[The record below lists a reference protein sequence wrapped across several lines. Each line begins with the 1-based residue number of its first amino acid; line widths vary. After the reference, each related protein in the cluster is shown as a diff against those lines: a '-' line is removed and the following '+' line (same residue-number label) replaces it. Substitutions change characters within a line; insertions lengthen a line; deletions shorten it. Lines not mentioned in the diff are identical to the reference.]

1 MTTTPETRSF
11 RFGVVA
17 GHAPTGAAWSDL
29 ARSVESAG
37 YDTLVMPDNVSF
49 GHAVFPALAAA
60 AAVTTRLRLGTYVLA
75 NDFRHPVQVAK
86 ESATLSVLSGGRFEL
101 GLGAGRPNSA
111 GENAM
116 LGLEFERPG
125 VRVDRL
131 VESIGL
137 IKRLLAGETVTVDGP
152 HYRATEASVLPYGTA
167 PQQVPILVA
176 GGGPRMLRIAGEHAD
191 TAALGVPFDAEEPV
205 VRAAVEHVRSA
216 NRPDGGSAEI
226 NINLMAVGDV
236 VPRYLAGR
244 LDPDALA
251 AKGSV
256 GVVSGSAEEM
266 ADQLR
271 ERRERLGVSY
281 ILVGDELMEAFA
293 PVVDILAG
301 S

>member
-1 MTTTPETRSF
+1 MTTTPETRPF

-17 GHAPTGAAWSDL
+17 AQAPTGAAWSDL
-29 ARSVESAG
+29 AHRVESAG

-60 AAVTTRLRLGTYVLA
+60 AAVTTRLHVGTYVLA

-101 GLGAGRPNSA
+101 GLGAGRPDSA
-111 GENAM
+111 RENAM
-116 LGLEFERPG
+116 LGLDFDPPG

-131 VESIGL
+131 VESIGI

-152 HYRATEASVLPYGTA
+152 HHRAAEATVLPYGTE

-191 TAALGVPFDAEEPV
+191 IAALGIPFSAEEPEAL
-205 VRAAVEHVRSA
+205 AAVDHVRSA
-216 NRPDGGSAEI
+216 DRPAPEL
-226 NINLMAVGDV
+226 NMNLMAVGET

-244 LDPDALA
+244 LDPAALA
-251 AKGSV
+251 ALGAV
-256 GVVSGSAEEM
+256 GVVTGSAEEM

-281 ILVGDELMEAFA
+281 VLVGDELMEAFA
-293 PVVDILAG
+293 PVVGLLAG

>member
-1 MTTTPETRSF
+1 MTSTPETRPF

-17 GHAPTGAAWSDL
+17 AQAPTGAAWSDL
-29 ARSVESAG
+29 ARRVESAG

-60 AAVTTRLRLGTYVLA
+60 AAVTTTLRVGTYVLA

-86 ESATLSVLSGGRFEL
+86 ESATLAVLSGGRFEL
-101 GLGAGRPNSA
+101 GLGAGRPDSER
-111 GENAM
+111 ENAM
-116 LGLEFERPG
+116 LGLGFDRPG

-137 IKRLLAGETVTVDGP
+137 IKRLLAGETVTVEGP
-152 HYRATEASVLPYGTA
+152 HDRAVEAAVLPYGTP
-167 PQQVPILVA
+167 PQQVPLLVA

-191 TAALGVPFDAEEPV
+191 IAALGIPFDAEEGA
-205 VRAAVEHVRSA
+205 VRAAVDHVRSA
-216 NRPDGGSAEI
+216 DRPGGIPEL
-226 NINLMAVGDV
+226 NMNLMAVGDT

-244 LDPDALA
+244 LDPAALA
-251 AKGSV
+251 AAGAV
-256 GVVSGSAEEM
+256 GVVSGSPAEM

-281 ILVGDELMEAFA
+281 VLVGDELMEAFA
-293 PVVDILAG
+293 PVVGLLAG

>member
-1 MTTTPETRSF
+1 MTSTPETRPF

-17 GHAPTGAAWSDL
+17 AQAPTGAAWSDL
-29 ARSVESAG
+29 ARRVESAG

-60 AAVTTRLRLGTYVLA
+60 AAVTTTLRVGTYVLA

-86 ESATLSVLSGGRFEL
+86 ESATLAVLSGGRFEL
-101 GLGAGRPNSA
+101 GLGAGRPDSER
-111 GENAM
+111 ENAM
-116 LGLEFERPG
+116 LGLGFDRPG

-137 IKRLLAGETVTVDGP
+137 IKRLLAGETVTVEGP
-152 HYRATEASVLPYGTA
+152 HHRAVEASVLPYGTP
-167 PQQVPILVA
+167 PQQVPLLVA

-191 TAALGVPFDAEEPV
+191 IAALGIPFDAEESA
-205 VRAAVEHVRSA
+205 VRAAVDQVRSA
-216 NRPDGGSAEI
+216 DRPGAIPEL
-226 NINLMAVGDV
+226 NMNLMAVGDT

-244 LDPDALA
+244 LDPAALA
-251 AKGSV
+251 AAGAV
-256 GVVSGSAEEM
+256 GVVSGSPAEM

-293 PVVDILAG
+293 PVVGLLAG

>member
-1 MTTTPETRSF
+1 MTTTPETRPF

-17 GHAPTGAAWSDL
+17 AQAPTGAAWSDL
-29 ARSVESAG
+29 AHRVESAG

-60 AAVTTRLRLGTYVLA
+60 AAVTTRLHVGTYVLA

-86 ESATLSVLSGGRFEL
+86 ESATLSVLAGGRFEL
-101 GLGAGRPNSA
+101 GLGAGRPDSA
-111 GENAM
+111 RENAM
-116 LGLEFERPG
+116 LGLGFDPPG

-131 VESIGL
+131 VESIGI

-152 HYRATEASVLPYGTA
+152 HHRAVEASVLPYGTE
-167 PQQVPILVA
+167 PQQVPILIA

-191 TAALGVPFDAEEPV
+191 VAALGIPFSAEEPEAL
-205 VRAAVEHVRSA
+205 AAIDHVRSA
-216 NRPDGGSAEI
+216 DRPAPEL
-226 NINLMAVGDV
+226 NMNLMAVGET

-244 LDPDALA
+244 LDPAALA
-251 AKGSV
+251 AKGAV
-256 GVVSGSAEEM
+256 GVVTGSAEEM

-281 ILVGDELMEAFA
+281 VLVGDELMEAFA
-293 PVVDILAG
+293 PVVGVLAG

>member
-1 MTTTPETRSF
+1 MTSTPETRPF

-17 GHAPTGAAWSDL
+17 AQAPTGAAWSDL
-29 ARSVESAG
+29 ARRVESAG

-60 AAVTTRLRLGTYVLA
+60 AAVTTTLRVGTYVLA

-86 ESATLSVLSGGRFEL
+86 ESATLAVLSGGRFEL
-101 GLGAGRPNSA
+101 GLGAGRPDSER
-111 GENAM
+111 ENAM
-116 LGLEFERPG
+116 LGLGFDRPG

-137 IKRLLAGETVTVDGP
+137 IKRLLAGETVTVEGP
-152 HYRATEASVLPYGTA
+152 HHRAVEASVLPYGTP
-167 PQQVPILVA
+167 PQQVPLLVA

-191 TAALGVPFDAEEPV
+191 IAALGIPFDAEEPA
-205 VRAAVEHVRSA
+205 VRAAVDHVRSA
-216 NRPDGGSAEI
+216 DRPGGIPEL
-226 NINLMAVGDV
+226 NMNLMAVGDT

-244 LDPDALA
+244 LDPAALA
-251 AKGSV
+251 AAGAV
-256 GVVSGSAEEM
+256 GVVSGSPAEM

-293 PVVDILAG
+293 PVVGLLAG

>member
-1 MTTTPETRSF
+1 MTTTPETRPF

-17 GHAPTGAAWSDL
+17 AQAPTGAAWSDL
-29 ARSVESAG
+29 AHRVESAG

-60 AAVTTRLRLGTYVLA
+60 AAVTTRLHVGTYVLA

-101 GLGAGRPNSA
+101 GLGAGRPDSA
-111 GENAM
+111 RENAM
-116 LGLEFERPG
+116 LGLGFDPPG

-131 VESIGL
+131 VESIGI

-152 HYRATEASVLPYGTA
+152 HHRAVEASVLPYGTD

-191 TAALGVPFDAEEPV
+191 IAALGIPFSAEEPEAL
-205 VRAAVEHVRSA
+205 AAVDHVRSA
-216 NRPDGGSAEI
+216 DRPAPEL
-226 NINLMAVGDV
+226 NMNLMAVGET

-244 LDPDALA
+244 LDPAALA
-251 AKGSV
+251 AQGAV
-256 GVVSGSAEEM
+256 GVVTGSAEEM

-281 ILVGDELMEAFA
+281 VLVGDELMEAFA
-293 PVVDILAG
+293 PVVGLLAG

>member
-1 MTTTPETRSF
+1 MNTTPANTPF

-17 GHAPTGAAWSDL
+17 GQAPTGAAWSDL
-29 ARSVESAG
+29 ARRVESAG
-37 YDTLVMPDNVSF
+37 YDTFVMPDNVSF

-60 AAVTTRLRLGTYVLA
+60 AAVTTRLHVGTYVLA

-101 GLGAGRPNSA
+101 GLGAGRPDA
-111 GENAM
+111 ARENAM
-116 LGLEFERPG
+116 LGLGFERPG
-125 VRVDRL
+125 ARVDRL

-152 HYRATEASVLPYGTA
+152 HYRATEATVLPYGIP
-167 PQQVPILVA
+167 PQQVPVLVA

-191 TAALGVPFDAEEPV
+191 TAALGIPFVAEEPI
-205 VRAAVEHVRSA
+205 VRAAVDHVRSA
-216 NRPDGGSAEI
+216 DRPTGGSAEL
-226 NINLMAVGDV
+226 NLNLMAVGDV

-244 LDPDALA
+244 IDPAALA
-251 AKGSV
+251 ASGAIGAVHGSP
-256 GVVSGSAEEM
+256 EEI

-271 ERRERLGVSY
+271 ERRDRLGISY
-281 ILVGDELMEAFA
+281 VLVGDELMDAFA
-293 PVVDILAG
+293 PVVRLLSG

>member
-1 MTTTPETRSF
+1 MTSTPETRPF

-17 GHAPTGAAWSDL
+17 AQAPTGAVWSDL
-29 ARSVESAG
+29 ARRVESAG

-60 AAVTTRLRLGTYVLA
+60 AAVTTTLRVGTYVLA

-86 ESATLSVLSGGRFEL
+86 ESATLAVLSDGRFEL
-101 GLGAGRPNSA
+101 GLGAGRPDSER
-111 GENAM
+111 ENAM
-116 LGLEFERPG
+116 LGLGFDRPG

-137 IKRLLAGETVTVDGP
+137 IKRLLAGETVTVEGP
-152 HYRATEASVLPYGTA
+152 HHRAVEASVLPYGTP
-167 PQQVPILVA
+167 PQQVPLLVA
-176 GGGPRMLRIAGEHAD
+176 GGGPRMMRIAGEHAD
-191 TAALGVPFDAEEPV
+191 IAALGIPFDAEESA
-205 VRAAVEHVRSA
+205 VRAAVDHVRSA
-216 NRPDGGSAEI
+216 DRPGGIPEL
-226 NINLMAVGDV
+226 NMNLMAVGDT

-244 LDPDALA
+244 LDPAALA
-251 AKGSV
+251 AAGAV
-256 GVVSGSAEEM
+256 GVVSGSPAEM

-293 PVVDILAG
+293 PVVGLLAG

>member
-1 MTTTPETRSF
+1 MTTTPETRPF

-17 GHAPTGAAWSDL
+17 AQAPTGAAWSDL
-29 ARSVESAG
+29 AHRVESAG

-60 AAVTTRLRLGTYVLA
+60 AAVTTRLHVGTYVLA

-101 GLGAGRPNSA
+101 GLGAGRPDSA
-111 GENAM
+111 RENAM
-116 LGLEFERPG
+116 LGLGFDPPG

-131 VESIGL
+131 VESIGI

-152 HYRATEASVLPYGTA
+152 HHRAVEASVLPYGTE

-176 GGGPRMLRIAGEHAD
+176 GGGPRMLRIAGEQAD
-191 TAALGVPFDAEEPV
+191 IAALGIPFSAEEPEAL
-205 VRAAVEHVRSA
+205 AAIDHVRSA
-216 NRPDGGSAEI
+216 DRPAPEL
-226 NINLMAVGDV
+226 NMNLMAVGET

-244 LDPDALA
+244 LDPAALA
-251 AKGSV
+251 AKGAV
-256 GVVSGSAEEM
+256 GVVTGSAEEM

-281 ILVGDELMEAFA
+281 VLVGDELMEAFA
-293 PVVDILAG
+293 PVVGLLAG

>member
-1 MTTTPETRSF
+1 MTTTPETRPF

-17 GHAPTGAAWSDL
+17 GQAPPGAAWSDL
-29 ARSVESAG
+29 ARRVESEG

-60 AAVTTRLRLGTYVLA
+60 AAVTTTLRVGTYVLA
-75 NDFRHPVQVAK
+75 NDVRHPVQVAK
-86 ESATLSVLSGGRFEL
+86 EAATLAVLSDGRFEL
-101 GLGAGRPNSA
+101 GLGAGRPGS
-111 GENAM
+111 ERKNAM
-116 LGLEFERPG
+116 LGLGFDRPG

-152 HYRATEASVLPYGTA
+152 HHRAAEASVLPYGTP
-167 PQQVPILVA
+167 PQQVPLLVA

-191 TAALGVPFDAEEPV
+191 IAALGVPFDAEESV
-205 VRAAVEHVRSA
+205 VRAAVDHVRSA
-216 NRPDGGSAEI
+216 DRPDGTSVEL
-226 NINLMAVGDV
+226 NMNLMAVGET

-244 LDPDALA
+244 IDTAALA
-251 AKGSV
+251 ARGAV
-256 GVVSGSAEEM
+256 GIVSGSPEEM

-281 ILVGDELMEAFA
+281 VLVGDELMEAFA
-293 PVVDILAG
+293 PVVDVLAG